1 MVLKMSRTRCC
12 CAYGGA
18 SSEHDMGSCTVT
30 RQHGDDEETCVM
42 YQAEH
47 APQGTCKSVIEA
59 LLWPTTYTKKIPILF
74 GCETSV
80 ECMAACRVAPWST
93 MQVSGK
99 NKLVGRG
106 RSARRSLG
114 PTLSPTLWSKPRVS
128 MGGPKNVDDI
138 SWNRAST
145 ALLCSGHEGL
155 CRCQETWHN
164 CHNSGQNSF
173 IEGGRRKLSRIAYPS
188 EVHEQALGMERMV

>member
-1 MVLKMSRTRCC
+1 MRYLMRKKNIMVLKMSRTRCC

-30 RQHGDDEETCVM
+30 RQHGDDEETCVV

-80 ECMAACRVAPWST
+80 ECMEACT
-93 MQVSGK
+93 
-99 NKLVGRG
+99 
-106 RSARRSLG
+106 RRREHKGSQNVTREVQLC
-114 PTLSPTLWSKPRVS
+114 SLWSSQR
-128 MGGPKNVDDI
+128 
-138 SWNRAST
+138 T
-145 ALLCSGHEGL
+145 
-155 CRCQETWHN
+155 
-164 CHNSGQNSF
+164 
-173 IEGGRRKLSRIAYPS
+173 
-188 EVHEQALGMERMV
+188 